1 MAVVAPVAVLLAVV
15 VAVAVAAEGPTRA
28 GLLQR
33 RRVDA
38 VTCLPAALGRRLAP
52 LLRLLLAPHLLLARR
67 TVLLAVAA
75 AVLLLARL
83 REVAVDPGGERGAA
97 GRHDGRDEQRGT
109 RRALFAAVRHRRSRD
124 P

>member
-1 MAVVAPVAVLLAVV
+1 MAVVAPVSVLLA

-28 GLLQR
+28 GLLQC

-38 VTCLPAALGRRLAP
+38 VTRLPAALGRRLAP

-67 TVLLAVAA
+67 TVLLAVV